1 MPGASFRFH
10 PGLNYFLPPERREK
24 TFLCQYAHA
33 ATTKH
38 MIEALGVPHTE
49 IGRIVVNGMETGFDR
64 LLQENDEVEI
74 YPVEDHLSF
83 PTSPA
88 SSTSSIRFIADAH
101 LGGLARLLRMAG
113 FDTLYDNHYDD
124 SDIEAVALAENRVV
138 LTRDL
143 ELLKRKQVKHGAYV
157 RNLKP
162 DEQLREVFSRFG
174 LTQTMKPF
182 SLCLHCNFPLH
193 AVNTASVP
201 VTAAAGYSGQAA
213 TGNIC
218 VRCWVVCRMGAEPQI
233 PSPTERGRELYRL
246 RSRRKVPPRRTSR
259 C

>member
-10 PGLNYFLPPERREK
+10 RGLNYFLPPERREK
-24 TFLCQYAHA
+24 KFSCQYAQA

-49 IGRIVVNGMETGFDR
+49 VGRIVVNGTETGFDR

-74 YPVEDHLSF
+74 YPVEEHLPF
-83 PTSPA
+83 PASPA
-88 SSTSSIRFIADAH
+88 SSLSPIRFIADAH

-124 SDIEAVALAENRVV
+124 GGIEAIALEENRVV

-143 ELLKRKQVKHGAYV
+143 ELLKRKQVKRGAYV
-157 RNLKP
+157 RCLKP
-162 DEQLREVFSRFG
+162 DEQLREVFLRFG
-174 LTQTMKPF
+174 LAHAMKPF

-193 AVNTASVP
+193 AVDKEAVLDRIPPMVRAHQHRFSTCDRCHRVFWEGSHWQHMRALLNSLSESCRT
-201 VTAAAGYSGQAA
+201 
-213 TGNIC
+213 TGSK
-218 VRCWVVCRMGAEPQI
+218 PDQ
-233 PSPTERGRELYRL
+233 
-246 RSRRKVPPRRTSR
+246 TSA
-259 C
+259 